1 MVVFIYLLILDI
13 PLRLNT
19 KVAVLALD
27 RSCYKVE
34 RGRLFGA
41 QKKWKV
47 EIK

>member
-27 RSCYKVE
+27 RSCYTVE
-34 RGRLFGA
+34 RGRLFVV
-41 QKKWKV
+41 QKKM
-47 EIK
+47 ESGS